1 MPDPGAGGT
10 PGGGPTPTAGNVD
23 GPAPALLLPADAEP
37 YGVTA
42 EAHGEPERAPGGT
55 VEVTMPGPGTV
66 NGKGKPVGRPAAAAA
81 TAAVN
86 VGPGPE
92 PAAKPWPEPDP
103 EPEPVPVVGFAS
115 VGKGVNVPVG
125 CGCGVCAAFEE
136 GVVGDEAARRV
147 ETAFCKETSKKK
159 NKRSQM
165 SYKSIVRALLLST
178 AYSALC
184 LLYLSCGK
192 T

>member
-10 PGGGPTPTAGNVD
+10 PGGGPTPTAGSVE

-42 EAHGEPERAPGGT
+42 DAHGEPERAPGGT

-86 VGPGPE
+86 DGPGP
-92 PAAKPWPEPDP
+92 WPDP
-103 EPEPVPVVGFAS
+103 EPEPEPVAVVGFAS
-115 VGKGVNVPVG
+115 AGRGVNVAVAVG
-125 CGCGVCAAFEE
+125 CVCGVCAAFEE

-147 ETAFCKETSKKK
+147 ETAFCKEHGEKK
-159 NKRSQM
+159 KRSQM
-165 SYKSIVRALLLST
+165 SYETTTTTVLE
-178 AYSALC
+178 
-184 LLYLSCGK
+184 
-192 T
+192 